1 MGQRTVGLDL
11 AVLAKRYVMAPIDDR
26 PKSRGKSPI
35 ELSRPIRLAGSTLD
49 RRAHVCALFNTPD
62 EQYEVLIPFIEDGLG
77 LGEKAVHTVDPKR
90 RNEHIERL
98 ATAGIDI
105 EAAHRNGQFELR
117 DWANTHLRDGGF
129 DQSSTLGMFQQV
141 VKQAKQDGFPLI
153 RFITHMEWTLEVEM
167 DANDLLEYEARANDI
182 WISQDGP
189 VNPVICTYD
198 LSRFSGD
205 VVADVM
211 RTHPMVIIG
220 GILQENPFFVDP
232 EELLAELRQR
242 APSQLKRVG

>member
-1 MGQRTVGLDL
+1 
-11 AVLAKRYVMAPIDDR
+11 MAPIDDG
-26 PKSRGKSPI
+26 PKSRGETPK
-35 ELSRPIRLAGSTLD
+35 EMSRPIRLAGSTLG
-49 RRAHVCALFNTPD
+49 RRAHICAFFNRPD
-62 EQYEVLIPFIEDGLG
+62 EQYEVLIPFVKDGLE

-105 EAAHRNGQFELR
+105 EAAHQSGQFELR

-129 DQSSTLGMFQQV
+129 DQSNTLGLFQQV
-141 VKQAKQDGFPLI
+141 VKQAKQNGFPLV
-153 RFITHMEWTLEVEM
+153 RFITHMEWALEVEM
-167 DANDLLEYEARANDI
+167 DVNDLLEYEARANDI
-182 WISQDGP
+182 WIRPEGP

-232 EELLAELRQR
+232 EELLGELRQR
-242 APSQLKRVG
+242 APSRLKRVG